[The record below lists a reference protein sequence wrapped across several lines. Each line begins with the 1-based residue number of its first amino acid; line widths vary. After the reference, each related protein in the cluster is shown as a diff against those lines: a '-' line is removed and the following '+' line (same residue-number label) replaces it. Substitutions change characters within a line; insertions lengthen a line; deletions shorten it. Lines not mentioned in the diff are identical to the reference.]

1 MPMIAITLMQ
11 CWLRTDETYYP
22 NAKLDIYV
30 YIVQLI
36 ANWTAAVDIQYVD
49 LIWIV
54 YDSVVV

>member
-1 MPMIAITLMQ
+1 MQ